1 MAKLFPR
8 KVLYGPELYQGLDR
22 KHPFFLQ
29 ETSHIMT
36 HVQEAVCQSQ
46 TGQMIQMTAEAFR
59 IEIGVQFSLK
69 KTVYD
74 DQRYAFYT
82 PQCWYKTLW
91 KFVSSDEFKIEI
103 EVDYQELKK
112 LRKYDVFIMK
122 QFVEKGYV
130 GKDLTSLRKFL
141 KAITLADI
149 ATKNGVYI
157 YPVMLSR
164 QGQVIDYVKA

>member
-8 KVLYGPELYQGLDR
+8 KVLYGPELYQGMDM

-29 ETSHIMT
+29 EISHIMT

-59 IEIGVQFSLK
+59 IDIGVPFSLN

-91 KFVSSDEFKIEI
+91 KFVSSNEFKIEI
-103 EVDYQELKK
+103 EEDYQEQKELQ
-112 LRKYDVFIMK
+112 KYDVFLM
-122 QFVEKGYV
+122 EKFMENGYV
-130 GKDLTSLRKFL
+130 GKELCEKIPEGNYTGRYSNDERR
-141 KAITLADI
+141 I
-149 ATKNGVYI
+149 YI
-157 YPVMLSR
+157 P
-164 QGQVIDYVKA
+164 